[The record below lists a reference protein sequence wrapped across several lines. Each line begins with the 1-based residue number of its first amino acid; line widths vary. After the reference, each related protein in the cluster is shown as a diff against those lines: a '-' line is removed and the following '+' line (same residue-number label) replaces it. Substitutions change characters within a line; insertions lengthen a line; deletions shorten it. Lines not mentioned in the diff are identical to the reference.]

1 MRKNIVLIVILTL
14 LSLPISAQRHYTVV
28 VSLDGFRWDYPIW
41 YDTPF
46 FDQMANEGVEAN
58 LIPSFPSKTGPNHY
72 TLATGLYPDHH
83 GIIANSFLDPKSGR
97 RYALSDPSTSKDP
110 YFYGGDP
117 ILNTAERQGMRT
129 AIYYWTGSDVPV
141 GGKHPWHYH
150 DYDEKP
156 HLSFEERIDGVISM
170 LSLPENE
177 RPSLIMAYFEQPD
190 ANGHSHGP
198 QNKHT
203 RDAVE
208 KIDKQM
214 RKLYDGIMALPV
226 GKDVNFIVLS
236 DHGMTPLAPDRIVD
250 LTHVIQPEWLRAAEG
265 NNPLNLYVKQE
276 FRNTV
281 FEALKTV
288 DHIKYWFKEDI
299 PSYLHFGTNPRIGD
313 IVVMPDL
320 GWIVDTKLNEWGSH
334 GFDPQ
339 FSDMHALFRAV
350 GPDFEHVSMGDIKN
364 VSIYNLI
371 CLLLN
376 IEPSPNDGDIREITN
391 MLKPYILER
400 IR

>member
-1 MRKNIVLIVILTL
+1 M
-14 LSLPISAQRHYTVV
+14 
-28 VSLDGFRWDYPIW
+28 
-41 YDTPF
+41 
-46 FDQMANEGVEAN
+46 
-58 LIPSFPSKTGPNHY
+58 
-72 TLATGLYPDHH
+72 
-83 GIIANSFLDPKSGR
+83 
-97 RYALSDPSTSKDP
+97 
-110 YFYGGDP
+110 
-117 ILNTAERQGMRT
+117 
-129 AIYYWTGSDVPV
+129 
-141 GGKHPWHYH
+141 
-150 DYDEKP
+150 
-156 HLSFEERIDGVISM
+156 
-170 LSLPENE
+170 
-177 RPSLIMAYFEQPD
+177 
-190 ANGHSHGP
+190 
-198 QNKHT
+198 
-203 RDAVE
+203 
-208 KIDKQM
+208 
-214 RKLYDGIMALPV
+214 
-226 GKDVNFIVLS
+226 
-236 DHGMTPLAPDRIVD
+236 
-250 LTHVIQPEWLRAAEG
+250 
-265 NNPLNLYVKQE
+265 KQE

-288 DHIKYWFKEDI
+288 DHIKYWYKENI

-391 MLKPYILER
+391 MLKPDILER